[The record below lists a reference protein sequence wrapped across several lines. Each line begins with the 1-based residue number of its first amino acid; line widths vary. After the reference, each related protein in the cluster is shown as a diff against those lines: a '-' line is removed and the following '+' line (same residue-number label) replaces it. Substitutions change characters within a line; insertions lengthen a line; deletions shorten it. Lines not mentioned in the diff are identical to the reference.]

1 MSACGLFV
9 GVLLPHACDNAAV
22 GTCSQCNRPAC
33 EAHLELAPAGLVC
46 RACAHGSSAPLALT
60 GAALTAAAAGALPL
74 FLPADLA
81 AFESADDDEE
91 TEDERRQGLFADLS

>member
-1 MSACGLFV
+1 MTACGLFV

-22 GTCSQCNRPAC
+22 GTCGQCQRAAC
-33 EAHLELAPAGLVC
+33 EAHLELGPTGLVC
-46 RACAHGSSAPLALT
+46 RACAQGSSAPFALA

-81 AFESADDDEE
+81 AFENSDEDE
-91 TEDERRQGLFADLS
+91 TEEERRQGLFADLS